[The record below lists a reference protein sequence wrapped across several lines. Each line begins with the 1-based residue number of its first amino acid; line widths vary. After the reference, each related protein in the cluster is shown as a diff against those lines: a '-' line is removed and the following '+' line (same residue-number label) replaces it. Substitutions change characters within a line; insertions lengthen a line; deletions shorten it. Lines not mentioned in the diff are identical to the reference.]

1 MHDYTTRQI
10 NTPEGRWVLWSL
22 ERAGGPTPC
31 AAADPPRGGQSAYDG
46 DIARGITQPL

>member
-22 ERAGGPTPC
+22 ESRGTDAVCCRRPAVEDRAGLH
-31 AAADPPRGGQSAYDG
+31 G